1 MWYLHAFVLRAVHG
15 FINHSWLFRYPGY
28 PRSNLLLQIRSSG
41 RLVPA
46 EHAEAKQLDYTIS
59 GGKCQ
64 RNPNGWNFPIS
75 VRYCWFRCFLS
86 QLRLKFLNVNQ
97 PLISRG
103 ATIHFRCFHPSN
115 MKNMRNSNDPNIR
128 EINPKWWVV
137 SFTQYSK
144 NKSNHFTKWATKK
157 NLLSIVLVAK

>member
-1 MWYLHAFVLRAVHG
+1 MHPIVFLLIQQMCYFHAFILVPVHG

-41 RLVPA
+41 RLVRA
-46 EHAEAKQLDYTIS
+46 EHAEAKQLNYTIS
-59 GGKCQ
+59 GDKCQ

-75 VRYCWFRCFLS
+75 FRYCWFRCFLS
-86 QLRLKFLNVNQ
+86 QLRLNFLNVNQ

-103 ATIHFRCFHPSN
+103 ATMHFRCFLPPN

-128 EINPKWWVV
+128 EINPK
-137 SFTQYSK
+137 
-144 NKSNHFTKWATKK
+144 
-157 NLLSIVLVAK
+157 